1 MPLTMVLNIL
11 IMKRNRNIIGGIAL
25 HVIAFT
31 FIIIAWNHSFN
42 KIFFNIASGISCILL
57 VASYLYSEL
66 SKYSEEGKVTWFSIT
81 HTIIPLILLLF
92 WAGIALL
99 FYHNIVIMFL
109 LQCMVTGFIPLSFSY
124 LRIKRK
130 ENRYITILLII
141 IGSMIII
148 LPFICISIFDLW

>member
-1 MPLTMVLNIL
+1 MVLNIL

-42 KIFFNIASGISCILL
+42 KIFFNIASGLSCILL
-57 VASYLYSEL
+57 GASYLYSEL

-92 WAGIALL
+92 GAGIALL

-109 LQCMVTGFIPLSFSY
+109 LECLVTSLIPLSFSY

-130 ENRYITILLII
+130 ENKYITLLLII
-141 IGSMIII
+141 ISGIII
-148 LPFICISIFDLW
+148 VLPFIILSIFELW

>member
-1 MPLTMVLNIL
+1 MVSNIL
-11 IMKRNRNIIGGIAL
+11 IMKTDKNIIWVIAL
-25 HVIAFT
+25 HVITFT
-31 FIIIAWNHSFN
+31 FVIISWNLSFN
-42 KIFFNIASGISCILL
+42 NIGFNIVSGISCILL
-57 VASYLYSEL
+57 GGSYLYLEL
-66 SKYSEEGKVTWFSIT
+66 SKYSEEGKVTCFSIT

-92 WAGIALL
+92 GAGIALL

-109 LQCMVTGFIPLSFSY
+109 LQCMVTGYIPLSFSY

-148 LPFICISIFDLW
+148 LPFIFLSIFDLW